1 MSQPKTGNINSIFFD
16 GYYKDIW
23 RSLIPEGLTK
33 AEVDFLI
40 ATAGLQEGSRVLDL
54 MCGYGRHAL
63 ALAKKGITVTAVDNL
78 GDYINEVQETV
89 HKEQLPARCVQADI
103 LDYEP
108 GEMFDLV
115 ICLGNNLSF
124 FDQDETDTLFSMI
137 GAHTKPGGWFVAN
150 TWTIAEIVFKNFTPN
165 SWSEINGLRYLVNSK
180 VYFDPTRIEIET
192 IITPQHGQEERKR
205 AVDYIYSLNEMQTT
219 LEKSGFAIKEIWSI
233 PGKRK
238 FALGEPRA
246 YIVAEKR
253 K

>member
-1 MSQPKTGNINSIFFD
+1 MSQPTTGNINSLFFD
-16 GYYKDIW
+16 GHYKDIW

-33 AEVDFLI
+33 AEIDFLI
-40 ATAGLQEGSRVLDL
+40 ATAGLQEGSKVLDL

-78 GDYINEVQETV
+78 GNYINEVQETV
-89 HKEQLPARCVQADI
+89 NKEQLPVRCIQADV

-137 GAHTKPGGWFVAN
+137 GARTKPGGWFVAN

-165 SWSEINGLRYLVNSK
+165 SWSETNGLRYLVNSK

-192 IITPQHGQEERKR
+192 IITPQRGEEERKR

-219 LEKSGFAIKEIWSI
+219 LEKSGFAINEIWSI

-246 YIVAEKR
+246 YIVAEKM